1 MAKKITYEY
10 SSDGIR
16 QSILRNAKSL
26 RLPDG
31 WAEQVAD
38 RVTKATDEWIDD
50 KDLVTE
56 EDLRIFIC
64 KQLEEIS
71 PDIAFAYHNHDK
83 II

>member
-16 QSILRNAKSL
+16 QSILRHAKSL

-38 RVTKATDEWIDD
+38 RVTRATDEWIDD

>member
-16 QSILRNAKSL
+16 QSILRHAKSL
-26 RLPDG
+26 RLPEG
-31 WAEQVAD
+31 WGEQVAD
-38 RVTKATDEWIDD
+38 RVTRATDEWIDD

-64 KQLEEIS
+64 KQLEQIS

>member
-16 QSILRNAKSL
+16 QSILRHAKSL
-26 RLPDG
+26 RLSEG
-31 WAEQVAD
+31 WGEQVAD
-38 RVTKATDEWIDD
+38 RVTKATDEWISD
-50 KDLVTE
+50 KDIVTE
-56 EDLRIFIC
+56 EDLRVFIC
-64 KQLEEIS
+64 KQLEQIS